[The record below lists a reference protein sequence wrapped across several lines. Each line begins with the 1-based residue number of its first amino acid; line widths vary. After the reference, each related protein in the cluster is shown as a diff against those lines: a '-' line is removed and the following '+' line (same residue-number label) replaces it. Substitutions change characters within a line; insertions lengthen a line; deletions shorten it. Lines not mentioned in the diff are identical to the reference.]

1 MIRLIFKQTFS
12 EDTDIK
18 FPYLRLMRT
27 SRSDAK
33 SSEETIKKLDAFN
46 SINNYNEFLNKLKE
60 ESSRRVSAIYE
71 VSLDNDTIY
80 LFKRSNSNDMAK
92 FILKY
97 HPENNQLLNLTKII
111 LKLDDSKKST
121 YLISS
126 PDNNFNLIAPAEV
139 LRVLYSYNN
148 ILAKGE
154 IPFLKFK
161 LTSKNG
167 KVRDIVAP
175 HDEIKSSLRQLNTVF
190 QKVYDSR
197 NNIQVAYKK
206 GNSVKTGALM
216 HKDNKYVFNMDLKDF
231 YPSCKKELVEKYI
244 NFLFK
249 NAYNRDYIEKEFL
262 NIILINDGLFIGSPI
277 SGTLANAILS
287 KTIMYLNAM
296 CKKYNVTLSVYA
308 DDISFSSEKFIS
320 EDFVMGMF
328 NEAFIKYGLD
338 SYFTINS
345 KKSLGYSGSRR
356 KITGLSIN
364 DSNQVTVPR
373 KYYRELRVTLDKLH
387 KGDNSINI
395 QKLRGKIA
403 YALMVDDSGKVLNY
417 LKKFK
422 DTVEQFSLYSGE
434 L

>member
-1 MIRLIFKQTFS
+1 MIRLIFKKIFS
-12 EDTDIK
+12 EDTNTK
-18 FPYLRLMRT
+18 FPYLRLRHT

-33 SSEETIKKLDAFN
+33 SSEETMEKLDTFD
-46 SINNYNEFLNKLKE
+46 SIDNYNEFLDKLKE
-60 ESSRRVSAIYE
+60 ESSRRVSAVYE

-80 LFKRSNSNDMAK
+80 LFKRSNGHDIVK

-97 HPENNQLLNLTKII
+97 HPENNQLLNLTKVI
-111 LKLDDSKKST
+111 LKLGGSKKST
-121 YLISS
+121 YLLSS
-126 PDNNFNLIAPAEV
+126 PDNNFNLIGPAEV
-139 LRVLYSYNN
+139 LRVLYSYHN

-167 KVRDIVAP
+167 KVRDIIAP
-175 HDEIKSSLRQLNTVF
+175 HDEIKSSLRQLNTIF

-197 NNIQVAYKK
+197 NDIQVAYKK
-206 GNSVKTGALM
+206 GNSVKTGAVM

-231 YPSCKKELVEKYI
+231 YPSCKKELVEKYT

-262 NIILINDGLFIGSPI
+262 NIILIDNGLFIGSPI

-287 KTIMYLNAM
+287 KTIMYLNSM
-296 CKKYNVTLSVYA
+296 CKKHNVILSVYA
-308 DDISFSSEKFIS
+308 DDISFSSKKFIG

-364 DSNQVTVPR
+364 DNNQVTIPR

-387 KGDNSINI
+387 KGDNSIDI
-395 QKLRGKIA
+395 QRLRGKIA

>member
-12 EDTDIK
+12 EDTDIN

-71 VSLDNDTIY
+71 VSLDKDTIY

-216 HKDNKYVFNMDLKDF
+216 HKDNRYVFNMDLKDF
-231 YPSCKKELVEKYI
+231 YPSCKKKLVEKYI